1 MDTPLQVIHGMR
13 VEMSEAQV
21 NQNPEVSTGNGEDE
35 IDLLALLGIL
45 LDQKWVVIAST
56 ALFAALAISY
66 AILATPVYQA
76 SALLQVEEKVA
87 SLPGLEDLS
96 EAFGSESST
105 QAELEILKSRS
116 VVGTAVANL
125 NLTTV
130 AEPLFFPII
139 GDFMHRRFKASVDS
153 PFASAPLG
161 LGRFAWGG
169 ESIKVTRFNAGDALR
184 GENFSLTVN
193 SESSFTLEQGDFGI
207 SLTGEVGKLLTSDG
221 IELFVSDL
229 SANSGT
235 QFEVSDNSW
244 LKTVQN
250 VGAALS
256 VSEVGRQSGII
267 RINYQSFDADNA
279 EATVNEIAKIY
290 VDQNIRRLSAEAEN
304 SLNFMREQI
313 PFVQRDLERAETAF
327 NKFASENQSIDV
339 TVENEAILNQLV
351 ELDTRI
357 QEVELQQVELNR
369 RFTANHPNV
378 IAAEQQYRQL
388 LSERARFNNKIESL
402 PDTQQELFS
411 LRRDVEVASEIYQ
424 LLLYKAQEME
434 VARASTVGNVRVI
447 DPAIVDRDEPVSPK
461 KALIVVIGTLLGG
474 LLGVA
479 IVMVKR
485 IIYRGVESADQIET
499 IGLSVFASIPFS
511 DEQKRW
517 DDVFNDG
524 KRAHKAR
531 SGLKILAREEPTDL
545 AVEMLRNLRTSLY
558 FNLAEAEN
566 KAVMITGPSP
576 GVGKSFISVNLA
588 TTCALAG
595 QKVLLIDADMRRGYL
610 HRYISKSNN
619 NGLSEYLS
627 GQKSIGDVITESH
640 IDNLDVIT
648 RGQTPPNPSELLHHQ
663 RLQELISSCGQSYDL
678 ILFDTPPVLAVTDA
692 KIVGQSA
699 GNTLLV
705 CRFDKTSQR
714 EIQHAQA
721 QLQRDGAKVTGA
733 VLNGVEKRLSNYY
746 GYGGYYGYGYGYTY
760 KTRES

>member
-1 MDTPLQVIHGMR
+1 
-13 VEMSEAQV
+13 MSEAQT
-21 NQNPEVSTGNGEDE
+21 NQDVVAGNSKGEDE
-35 IDLLALLGIL
+35 IDLLALLGAL
-45 LDQKWVVIAST
+45 LDQKWVIISST
-56 ALFAALAISY
+56 AIVTALAISY

-76 SALLQVEEKVA
+76 GALLQVEEKVA
-87 SLPGLEDLS
+87 SLPGLEDLT

-116 VVGTAVANL
+116 VIGTAVTNL

-130 AEPLFFPII
+130 VEPRFFPII
-139 GDFMHRRFKASVDS
+139 GDFMHRRFKASS
-153 PFASAPLG
+153 EMPFASAPFG
-161 LGRFAWGG
+161 LRRFAWGG
-169 ESIKVTRFNAGDALR
+169 ESIKVTRFNVGRAFR
-184 GENFSLTVN
+184 GEKFTLTVE
-193 SESSFTLEQGDFGI
+193 SETSFTLEHEDYGL
-207 SLTGEVGKLLTSDG
+207 SVTGEVGKLLTSEG
-221 IELFVSDL
+221 MELFVSAL
-229 SANSGT
+229 SAESGT
-235 QFEVSDNSW
+235 QFEISDKAW
-244 LKTVQN
+244 LKTVKN

-256 VSEVGRQSGII
+256 ASEVGRQSGII
-267 RINYQSFDADNA
+267 RINYQNFDADIA
-279 EATVNEIAKIY
+279 EAIVNEIAQIY
-290 VDQNIRRLSAEAEN
+290 VDQNISRLSAEAEN

-313 PFVQRDLERAETAF
+313 PFVQRDLKRAENAF

-388 LSERARFNNKIESL
+388 LSERARFNSKISSL
-402 PDTQQELFS
+402 PDTQQQLFS

-447 DPAIVDRDEPVSPK
+447 DAAIVDRDEPVSPK
-461 KALIVVIGTLLGG
+461 KSLVVVIGTLLGG
-474 LLGVA
+474 MLGIA
-479 IVMVKR
+479 IVLIKR
-485 IIYRGVESADQIET
+485 VVYRGIESVDQIESA
-499 IGLSVFASIPFS
+499 GLSVFASIPFS

-558 FNLAEAEN
+558 FNLTEAEN

-627 GQKSIGDVITESH
+627 GQKSIGDVITASH

-705 CRFDKTSQR
+705 CRFYKTSQR
-714 EIQHAQA
+714 EIQHALA

>member
-1 MDTPLQVIHGMR
+1 
-13 VEMSEAQV
+13 MSEAQV
-21 NQNPEVSTGNGEDE
+21 NQSLEAGTPQGESE
-35 IDLLALLGIL
+35 IDLLALLGAL
-45 LDQKWVVIAST
+45 LDQKWIVISST
-56 ALFAALAISY
+56 AIVTAIAISY
-66 AILATPVYQA
+66 AVLATPVYQA
-76 SALLQVEEKVA
+76 SALLQVEEKAA

-116 VVGTAVANL
+116 VVGTAVTNL

-130 AEPLFFPII
+130 AVPRFFPVI
-139 GDFMHRRFKASVDS
+139 GDFMHRHFRASTDT
-153 PFASAPLG
+153 PFASAPIG
-161 LGRFAWGG
+161 LHRYAWGG
-169 ESIKVTRFNAGDALR
+169 ESIKVTKFNTDRAFR
-184 GENFSLTVN
+184 GETFILTVDDKV
-193 SESSFTLEQGDFGI
+193 SFTLEQKDYGI
-207 SLTGEVGKLLTSDG
+207 SFAGEVGQLLSANG
-221 IELFVSDL
+221 IELFVSSLD
-229 SANSGT
+229 AETGT
-235 QFEVSDNSW
+235 QFEISDNAW
-244 LKTVQN
+244 LKTVQDL
-250 VGAALS
+250 GAALS

-267 RINYQSFDADNA
+267 RINYQNFDADIA
-279 EATVNEIAKIY
+279 ELIVDEIADIY

-388 LSERARFNNKIESL
+388 LSERARFNSKIESL

-447 DPAIVDRDEPVSPK
+447 DPAIVDRDKPVSPR
-461 KALIVVIGTLLGG
+461 KALIVIIGTLLGG
-474 LLGVA
+474 LLGIA
-479 IVMVKR
+479 IVLVKR
-485 IIYRGVESADQIET
+485 VIYRGVESADQIEST
-499 IGLSVFASIPFS
+499 GLSVFASIPFS

-517 DDVFNDG
+517 DDVSNDG

-531 SGLKILAREEPTDL
+531 SSLKILAREEPTDL

-588 TTCALAG
+588 ATCALAG

-627 GQKSIGDVITESH
+627 GQKLISDVITSSH

-648 RGQTPPNPSELLHHQ
+648 RGQTPPNPSELLHHK
-663 RLQELISSCGQSYDL
+663 RLQELISSCGHTYDL
-678 ILFDTPPVLAVTDA
+678 VLFDTPPVLAVTDA
-692 KIVGQSA
+692 KIVGQST

-714 EIQHAQA
+714 EIQHAQS
-721 QLQRDGAKVTGA
+721 QLERDGSRVTGA

-760 KTRES
+760 KSNES

>member
-1 MDTPLQVIHGMR
+1 MDTPLQVIRGMR

-35 IDLLALLGIL
+35 IDLLALLGTL

-76 SALLQVEEKVA
+76 SALLQVEEKAA

-130 AEPLFFPII
+130 AEPRFFPII
-139 GDFMHRRFKASVDS
+139 GDFMHRRFKTSIDS

-169 ESIKVTRFNAGDALR
+169 ESIKVTRFNASDAFR
-184 GENFSLTVN
+184 GENFTLTVK
-193 SESSFTLEQGDFGI
+193 SEGSFTLEQGDFGI

-235 QFEVSDNSW
+235 QFEVSDNAW

-267 RINYQSFDADNA
+267 RINYQNFDADIA
-279 EATVNEIAKIY
+279 EATVNEVAKIY

-339 TVENEAILNQLV
+339 TVENEAILDQLV
-351 ELDTRI
+351 ALDTRI

-388 LSERARFNNKIESL
+388 LSERARFNSKIESL

-447 DPAIVDRDEPVSPK
+447 DPAIVDRDEPVSPQ
-461 KALIVVIGTLLGG
+461 KALIVVIGMLLGG

-479 IVMVKR
+479 IVLIKR
-485 IIYRGVESADQIET
+485 IIYRGVESADQIEST
-499 IGLSVFASIPFS
+499 GLSVFASIPFS

-517 DDVFNDG
+517 DDISNDG

-558 FNLAEAEN
+558 FNLTEAGN

-746 GYGGYYGYGYGYTY
+746 GYGGYYGYGYGYAY

>member
-1 MDTPLQVIHGMR
+1 MDTPLQVIRGMR

-35 IDLLALLGIL
+35 IDLLALLGTL

-76 SALLQVEEKVA
+76 SALLQVEEKAA

-116 VVGTAVANL
+116 VVGTAVTNL

-130 AEPLFFPII
+130 AEPNFFPII
-139 GDFMHRRFKASVDS
+139 GDFMHRRFKMSADS
-153 PFASAPLG
+153 PFASAPFG
-161 LGRFAWGG
+161 LGSFAWGG
-169 ESIKVTRFNAGDALR
+169 ESINVTRFNAGDAFR
-184 GENFSLTVN
+184 GENFTLTFDN
-193 SESSFTLEQGDFGI
+193 EGSFTLEQGDFGI
-207 SLTGEVGKLLTSDG
+207 SLTGEVGKLLSSDG

-229 SANSGT
+229 RAKSGT
-235 QFEVSDNSW
+235 QFEISDNAW

-256 VSEVGRQSGII
+256 VNEVGRQSGII
-267 RINYQSFDADNA
+267 RINYQNFDADIA

-339 TVENEAILNQLV
+339 TVENEAILDQLV
-351 ELDTRI
+351 ALDTRI

-388 LSERARFNNKIESL
+388 LSERARFNSKIESL

-447 DPAIVDRDEPVSPK
+447 DPAIVDRDEPVSPQ
-461 KALIVVIGTLLGG
+461 KALIVVIGMLLGG

-479 IVMVKR
+479 IVLIKR
-485 IIYRGVESADQIET
+485 IIYRGVESADQIEST
-499 IGLSVFASIPFS
+499 GLSVFASIPFS

-517 DDVFNDG
+517 DDISNDG

-558 FNLAEAEN
+558 FNLTEAGN

-746 GYGGYYGYGYGYTY
+746 GYGGYYGYGYGYAY